1 MFRRAWA
8 FVQTYRAQTRAL
20 ERIRLERARV
30 DRQLEE
36 LATAEQRNR
45 ASEAALGELLKRS
58 TARTRRDAAETSTID
73 AKTSELTETLAEAS
87 MKHVRET
94 MATLEA
100 AAKAQARTSA
110 DAVTREFES
119 ELKEKEKR
127 KER

>member
-20 ERIRLERARV
+20 ERIRRERARV
-30 DRQLEE
+30 ERQLEE
-36 LATAEQRNR
+36 LATAERRNR

-58 TARTRRDAAETSTID
+58 TARTRRDAVETSKID

-119 ELKEKEKR
+119 GLKEKEKR